1 MPPLQAPNTELTL
14 IQSRVHYA
22 VMLAPTVYLLFLL
35 VPYAV
40 LVIMFSRFVGGIAG
54 AKANQLSTA
63 IQYMYFVPIAVPCLM
78 LWFVWTL
85 ERIGAYLQSNVTV
98 TSHRIIYRS
107 GFLFRYTAEIPL
119 SQIEF
124 LSLLEPLLGRILGY
138 GTVTLRGGGG
148 TTFNLPHIQNA
159 VSFHAAVQRAMQ
171 RAAGLTPAAPIRSQ
185 GAPSSTPHRP
195 RSVIP
200 KPLEVVRPPPPPA
213 NHWPKSSPAT
223 TRSKPEAPKPTPPDH
238 DDSRFWPK
246 EKS

>member
-1 MPPLQAPNTELTL
+1 MAPPQPPNTELTL

-22 VMLAPTVYLLFLL
+22 VTLAPTLYLLILL

-40 LVIMFSRFVGGIAG
+40 LVTMFTRFLGGIAG
-54 AKANQLSTA
+54 TRANQLSSA
-63 IQYMYFVPIAVPCLM
+63 IQFIYFVPVAVPCLV
-78 LWFVWTL
+78 LWFFWTL
-85 ERIGAYLQSNVTV
+85 ERIGSYLQSNVTV

-171 RAAGLTPAAPIRSQ
+171 RAAGLTPATPIRSQ
-185 GAPSSTPHRP
+185 GTPSSTPHRP
-195 RSVIP
+195 RTIIP
-200 KPLEVVRPPPPPA
+200 KPLEEVRPIPPRA
-213 NHWPKSSPAT
+213 NHWPKPSPVPNHP
-223 TRSKPEAPKPTPPDH
+223 KPDAPKPTPPDH

-246 EKS
+246 EK